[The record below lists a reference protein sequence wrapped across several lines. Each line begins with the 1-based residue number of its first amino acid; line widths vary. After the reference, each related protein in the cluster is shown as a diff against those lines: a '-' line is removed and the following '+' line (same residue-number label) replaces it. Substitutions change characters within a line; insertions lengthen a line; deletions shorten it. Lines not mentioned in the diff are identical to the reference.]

1 MIIYPSQQLKNDFL
15 KIFKNEVLP
24 IAELFD
30 MAANPVRKLLNPGKF
45 EDQNEVDLIAINGG
59 EKTPFREYF

>member
-1 MIIYPSQQLKNDFL
+1 M
-15 KIFKNEVLP
+15 LP